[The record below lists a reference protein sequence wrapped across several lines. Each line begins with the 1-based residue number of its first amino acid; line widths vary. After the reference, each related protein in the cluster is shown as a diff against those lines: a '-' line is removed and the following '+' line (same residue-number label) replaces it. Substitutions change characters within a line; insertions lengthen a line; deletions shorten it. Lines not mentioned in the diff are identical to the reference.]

1 MKILDK
7 YILKSFIVTFLTVFV
22 ILFFIFI
29 LQGIWLYITE
39 LAGKDLDLAT
49 IGKFLIYFSPTMVP
63 LVLPLS
69 VLLAGIMTFGSFAE
83 NYEFAAMKSAGISL
97 NRAMRS
103 LIYFILGLALVS
115 FYFAN
120 TVIPQSQFKFQSLR
134 KNILQLKPAM
144 AIAEGQFSPIG
155 NFSIK
160 VKKKSGDRGQFLED
174 VIIHKRNSYLQNT
187 TVIVAKKGVLTSS
200 KDGNSLQLELLEGY
214 YYEDIIPTDFNERNK
229 HPFAK
234 STFTRYVMTIDISAL
249 NKAQLDANNFGG
261 THVMMN
267 VGELKYTIDSL
278 NVFYK
283 KDVKS
288 FADNVT
294 LRTDSYFKT
303 PTNTAINISKTDE
316 NTDDLLALLND
327 DTQKRNAI
335 DAAKNSVSGIQFS
348 IETSKNDLEAKKKH
362 INLHWVFLY
371 DKFVIAYS
379 VLLMFF
385 IGAPLGAI
393 IRKGG
398 LGLPIVFAVLIFL
411 TFHFLNLFG
420 KKMAQQDGL
429 EPILGCWMS
438 ALALTPLAIL
448 LTYRA
453 TNDVGL
459 TANYSFKNSRIINYF
474 KKLFSKKEIET
485 HEF

>member
-7 YILKSFIVTFLTVFV
+7 YILKSFAVTFFTAFV

-29 LQGIWLYITE
+29 LQGIWLYISD

-49 IGKFLIYFSPTMVP
+49 ISKFLLYFSPTMVP

-69 VLLAGIMTFGSFAE
+69 VLLAAIMTFGSFAE

-97 NRAMRS
+97 SRAIKS
-103 LIYFILGLALVS
+103 IIYFILGLTLVS

-134 KNILQLKPAM
+134 KNIVQLKPAM
-144 AIAEGQFSPIG
+144 AITEGQFSPIG

-160 VKKKSGDRGQFLED
+160 VKKKSGDKGQYLEK
-174 VIIHKRNSYLQNT
+174 VIIHKRNISLQNT

-234 STFTRYVMTIDISAL
+234 STFTRYVINIDISAL
-249 NKAQLDANNFGG
+249 NKAQLDANNFEG

-278 NVFYK
+278 NIFYT

-294 LRTDSYFKT
+294 LRTDSYFKN
-303 PTNTAINISKTDE
+303 PINTATSISKTNE
-316 NTDDLLALLND
+316 NTDDLLALLGD
-327 DTQKRNAI
+327 DIQRKNVLES
-335 DAAKNSVSGIQFS
+335 AKNNISGIQFS
-348 IETSKNDLEAKKKH
+348 IDTTKNDLDFKKKH

-393 IRKGG
+393 IKKGG

-420 KKMAQQDGL
+420 KKLAQQDGID
-429 EPILGCWMS
+429 PFIGCWMS
-438 ALALTPLAIL
+438 ALALTPFAIL

-459 TANYSFKNSRIINYF
+459 INNFDFKNIIIINYF
-474 KKLFSKKEIET
+474 KKLFFKKTVET
-485 HEF
+485 NE